1 MSGSV
6 LLKFLARIRMG
17 TWSRCTTLTWI
28 HSIHLQQV
36 DALLQPETSSFN
48 PVTTPSS
55 VVNRPSTPTF
65 LRREAAGDYL
75 GSASTY

>member
-28 HSIHLQQV
+28 HFIHLQQV
-36 DALLQPETSSFN
+36 DALVQPRNVTFN
-48 PVTTPSS
+48 PVTIPSA
-55 VVNRPSTPTF
+55 VVNHPSTPTF
-65 LRREAAGDYL
+65 LSREAAGDSL
-75 GSASTY
+75 GSESTY